1 VVAERELAAAFAAAW
16 AAGRNS
22 AVPEGIGPRL
32 VALCA
37 EARSRFPEL
46 ADVFDDRELATAIAR
61 RAPHDAQAYVDR
73 CRGDE
78 LALALAAG
86 RGDAAAIA
94 TLEHTYRSALDAAC
108 RRFVNATDTIEDLR
122 QALRERLF
130 VGPRAKL
137 LEYAGQGLL
146 DSWLRVTAIRL
157 FLDLAKRKD
166 RPREL
171 LARDDE
177 PVLPDPADLGLE
189 IIKLEYRAAVTR
201 AMYEAARVLE
211 PGDRHLLR
219 LSCVTG
225 LSLDQLAVA
234 LGVHRAT
241 AARRL
246 ARAREQLVAGTR
258 DVLRRQLEL
267 SPAEL
272 DEVVGLVISR
282 LDLSMSKLFASSST

>member
-1 VVAERELAAAFAAAW
+1 MVAERELAAAFAAAW

-177 PVLPDPADLGLE
+177 SVLPDPADLGLE